1 MIVTV
6 TSLESNILHLTD
18 FESRPIWSG
27 PEAPGLAQKSG
38 AAYVADGVP
47 AAVSCSV
54 GFCYKKLF
62 RGTVSSHSQQ

>member
-27 PEAPGLAQKSG
+27 PEAPGLAQQSG
-38 AAYVADGVP
+38 AACAADGVP

-54 GFCYKKLF
+54 DCRYEKLF
-62 RGTVSSHSQQ
+62 RGTVSSHSQE